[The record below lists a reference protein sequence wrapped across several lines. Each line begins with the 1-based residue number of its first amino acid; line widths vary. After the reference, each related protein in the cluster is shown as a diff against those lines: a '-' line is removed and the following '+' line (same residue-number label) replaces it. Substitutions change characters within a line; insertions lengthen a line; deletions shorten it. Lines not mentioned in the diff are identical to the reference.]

1 MKIVPYEKK
10 YKEDFIEMNKQ
21 WISKMFAIEKEDLSV
36 LNNIERAIED
46 GAQIFFAV
54 DDDNDKEVLAC
65 CMIAPL
71 PNGEWEIEKFCAR
84 GMYTGTG
91 AGSACLKAC
100 LDYAKEKR
108 VEKVVIVTNKKC
120 EQAIHLYR
128 KFGFIEVPV
137 DKEKFP
143 FERANIAFEQTFSY
157 NTE

>member
-1 MKIVPYEKK
+1 MKIVPYQER

-21 WISKMFAIEKEDLSV
+21 WISNMFVIEEEDLSV
-36 LNNIERAIED
+36 LNNIEAAIEA
-46 GAQIFFAV
+46 GGQIFFAI
-54 DDDNDKEVLAC
+54 DEDENVLAC

-71 PNGEWEIEKFCAR
+71 PNGEWEIEKFCAK

-100 LDYAKEKR
+100 IDYAKEKH
-108 VEKVVIVTNKKC
+108 VEKVVIVTNTKC

-137 DKEKFP
+137 DKEEFP

-157 NTE
+157 NHSK